1 MDGWIEMGKNE
12 SELGRERDVTRAAC
26 ASHSLTSGRLREHA
40 ILALE
45 DEERTMREQREGEAY
60 RKSHNIGVKSS
71 GYPMPPIALAS

>member
-1 MDGWIEMGKNE
+1 MDRDGEE
-12 SELGRERDVTRAAC
+12 RERTREGEGCYAAC